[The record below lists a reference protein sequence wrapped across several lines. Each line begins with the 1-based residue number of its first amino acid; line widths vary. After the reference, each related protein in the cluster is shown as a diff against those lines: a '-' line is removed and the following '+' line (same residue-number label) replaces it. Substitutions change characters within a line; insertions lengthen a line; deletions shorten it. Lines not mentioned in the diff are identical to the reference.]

1 MRRPTR
7 PLLAA
12 LALGLTPVAAA
23 PASSAAPSTSAAPT
37 SLVRLSP
44 TDGGVA
50 HTDLALARRLT
61 RGVPGG
67 RRTATLRTTGY
78 SMVGVTWT
86 AARAPRRVA
95 VRWPD
100 GHGGWSRWQ
109 PLPRQTDLPSAA
121 EQGEWQG
128 TQAVWTGR
136 HRRLQ
141 LEGLGQRPR
150 GPPPSLIDTRPTERG
165 ASASAPPVPA
175 ATSAAPGVAARRPTR
190 APEPAILPRRAW
202 GADPSWRNGR
212 PTYIRSVKQ
221 VHI

>member
-109 PLPRQTDLPSAA
+109 PLPRQTDLPSA
-121 EQGEWQG
+121 GERGERQG

-141 LEGLGQRPR
+141 VQVLGHRARGLRL
-150 GPPPSLIDTRPTERG
+150 SLIDTGPTEQG
-165 ASASAPPVPA
+165 ASASARPVASPP
-175 ATSAAPGVAARRPTR
+175 SAVAGRRPTR
-190 APEPAILPRRAW
+190 APKPAL
-202 GADPSWRNGR
+202 
-212 PTYIRSVKQ
+212 
-221 VHI
+221 